1 MTELIHILVYL
12 LVICLVIGLIWYV
25 IGAIP
30 VPDPLGRIIKIVVM
44 VLACIVV
51 ILTLLQFAGG
61 IGALGIH

>member
-61 IGALGIH
+61 MGSLAIH